1 MKLKINKACD
11 LSSISVLPPRS
22 KGMSSGADGSGV
34 GRSQGSQHRSQSQQS
49 FSQGP
54 SLSQLSQSSLEE
66 SLMIDQRFGS
76 QEKDNSS
83 KRVSFAPNKSA
94 RGESQLQLS
103 RASNNVLRHWNS
115 CSVPDNRCQISDELE
130 HSIRLMEGSIN
141 RLGMVLDSVQG
152 DVMQVNRAVK
162 EVSLEMEG
170 IRQKIFLLD
179 SSVQQMLK
187 REDDIKAFL
196 DESLMSIADKLVKTS
211 SSDKLNE
218 IASAFS
224 AVPEKIEAHL
234 LKLREV
240 CRIFTNEME
249 EKDFRVVIDLDED
262 NDGVGSYYLVK
273 KEAGSKTAKAAK
285 NKKKNRRRKEQPKD
299 SPITESDKLY
309 KKEVSTLC
317 VVRNE
322 ADADIDD
329 ELDPAMKEELDR
341 LAMEQKEANSGGK
354 RVSGI
359 TGERGVQ
366 GGEGDHLEWRAIE
379 PWVLDFV
386 PRMDLITKT
395 IIWLCLPSLSM
406 EFQCSKRIW
415 GIMEAAGKLGSIDNF
430 MEQLQKTGF
439 VQIKVEI
446 NSSKPLKSSVLI
458 KGKKKNVLAAFHL
471 QEPSGDLLLV
481 WKDQPRGRCM

>member
-11 LSSISVLPPRS
+11 LSSISVLPPSRS

-179 SSVQQMLK
+179 NSVQQMLK
-187 REDDIKAFL
+187 REDDIKPFL
-196 DESLMSIADKLVKTS
+196 DESLKSIAEKVVKTS
-211 SSDKLNE
+211 NSDKLNE

-224 AVPEKIEAHL
+224 ALPEKIEACL
-234 LKLREV
+234 LKLQEV
-240 CRIFTNEME
+240 CRVFTNEME
-249 EKDFRVVIDLDED
+249 VTVSGRKPSNNKCADSIQSTVKMIKMDPKQSLKSHIPVVELPDVPLLGHKKRIPVSRVEEGKSRALEPNLTDSKHHMACKQEAIPQRMQEKDFRVVIDSDED
-262 NDGVGSYYLVK
+262 NDGVGSYFLVK
-273 KEAGSKTAKAAK
+273 KETGKESYLMDEAREETMRILRKARK
-285 NKKKNRRRKEQPKD
+285 RRRRLMN
-299 SPITESDKLY
+299 PII
-309 KKEVSTLC
+309 V
-317 VVRNE
+317 
-322 ADADIDD
+322 I
-329 ELDPAMKEELDR
+329 
-341 LAMEQKEANSGGK
+341 
-354 RVSGI
+354 
-359 TGERGVQ
+359 
-366 GGEGDHLEWRAIE
+366 
-379 PWVLDFV
+379 
-386 PRMDLITKT
+386 
-395 IIWLCLPSLSM
+395 
-406 EFQCSKRIW
+406 
-415 GIMEAAGKLGSIDNF
+415 
-430 MEQLQKTGF
+430 
-439 VQIKVEI
+439 
-446 NSSKPLKSSVLI
+446 
-458 KGKKKNVLAAFHL
+458 
-471 QEPSGDLLLV
+471 
-481 WKDQPRGRCM
+481 